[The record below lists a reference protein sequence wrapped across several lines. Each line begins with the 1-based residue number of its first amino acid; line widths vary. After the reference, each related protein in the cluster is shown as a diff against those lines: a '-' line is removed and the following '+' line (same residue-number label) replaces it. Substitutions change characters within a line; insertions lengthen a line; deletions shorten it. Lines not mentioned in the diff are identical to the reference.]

1 MVNKLSVCIA
11 TYNEQNNI
19 KKCLQS
25 VSDWVDEI
33 VIVDGRS
40 LDKTVEVA
48 KTFGNKVK
56 VVLHDNPANFLD
68 NRRQAMKLAKS
79 EWLLIL
85 DADERVS
92 PKLKA
97 EILSVIKENTKAG
110 YWLPR
115 LNYFLNSPLRKGGQ
129 FPDYCLR
136 LVKRKLADQPVKT
149 LHDQVAVKAG
159 KDMIGYLTNP
169 LLHYPYP
176 SFEVYLR
183 KWIQYSSH
191 EADLLIKQKIKPGWS
206 MFFRY
211 CLLYPKLWFL
221 KTYFRHKGF
230 QDGFAGFVF
239 AFFSGLR
246 YLVIYIKLYEK
257 TRS

>member
-19 KKCLQS
+19 KRCLQS
-25 VSDWVDEI
+25 VYDWVDEI
-33 VIVDGRS
+33 VIVDGKS
-40 LDKTVEVA
+40 LDQTVKIA
-48 KTFGNKVK
+48 KTFGKKVK
-56 VVLHDNPANFLD
+56 VVLHDNPANFLS
-68 NRRQAMKLAKS
+68 NRRRAMELTKS
-79 EWLLIL
+79 EWLLVL
-85 DADERVS
+85 DADEVVS
-92 PKLKA
+92 AALKS
-97 EILSVIKENTKAG
+97 EIFEAIKKNKKVA

-115 LNYFLNSPLRKGGQ
+115 LNYFLNSPLKKGGQ

-136 LVKRKLADQPVKT
+136 LVQKKLAFQPTKT
-149 LHDQVAVKAG
+149 LHDQVSVRAD
-159 KDMIGYLTNP
+159 KDKIGYLRNP

-176 SFEVYLR
+176 NFEVYLR

-191 EADLLIKQKIKPGWS
+191 EADLLIEQKIKPSGLL
-206 MFFRY
+206 FFRY

-230 QDGFAGFVF
+230 QDGFAGFAF

-246 YLVIYIKLYEK
+246 YLAIYLKLYEK